1 MLVEGNIFCS
11 LKVTLWGIK
20 KVIDRVHS
28 NPTAYWHKNRYTNWH
43 MNRHTNRYTEY
54 LPTQVN
60 KNNIWHSKSVY
71 QLAHHWHK
79 NRYTDSCTDWCAS
92 WYTDSCAKYYF
103 YLLELVNI
111 RYTDSCADS
120 CASWYT
126 NSCAKGRRGV
136 TGGLIEIFNKLKC
149 INKKKVCMNTFIWNS
164 RNKENCICFKL

>member
-1 MLVEGNIFCS
+1 MSSLLCMKCLRTYSNINGSSVLF
-11 LKVTLWGIK
+11 
-20 KVIDRVHS
+20 

-136 TGGLIEIFNKLKC
+136 VRYF
-149 INKKKVCMNTFIWNS
+149 S
-164 RNKENCICFKL
+164 ICRAFYCYALC